1 MDQFQIS
8 EHHKSRISDSGAK
21 HLATFLDSPQARG
34 RMEILNLGLNSIN
47 DEGCGL
53 LADVNKYM
61 IFWFFFFKFR
71 QIDFQIFNQAIGN
84 NSTLHTLD
92 LSSNMLTVSSG
103 NHLRSMIMKSP
114 ALRELNVSCN
124 KLAEDGGRKILEG
137 ISIQKSYNDDK

>member
-1 MDQFQIS
+1 MSVMMKLFGGPSTIKILDLTNN
-8 EHHKSRISDSGAK
+8 KISDSGAK

-47 DEGCGL
+47 DEGCGF
-53 LADVNKYM
+53 LAD
-61 IFWFFFFKFR
+61 
-71 QIDFQIFNQAIGN
+71 AIGN

-124 KLAEDGGRKILEG
+124 KLAEDGGR
-137 ISIQKSYNDDK
+137 